1 MRTLHG
7 KEQAMAQR
15 INISVKDDLYERLQA
30 FRDSINVSRICQEAI
45 TAEVQEKEDFR
56 KRMNETPD
64 MEDIIARLRRQ
75 SREGFVIV
83 REKGIKDGE
92 DWAKTAHYD
101 DLFEAVD
108 NEGLEINIGDN
119 GYELPPEIV
128 EYLFEKNAVKAQI
141 ADVIEYLNVVL
152 PDLKIR
158 KHNHDELNS
167 EYTRG
172 WYKGVVDFW
181 DEIKDAI

>member
-1 MRTLHG
+1 
-7 KEQAMAQR
+7 MAQR

-167 EYTRG
+167 RWVCRARYRC
-172 WYKGVVDFW
+172 
-181 DEIKDAI
+181 